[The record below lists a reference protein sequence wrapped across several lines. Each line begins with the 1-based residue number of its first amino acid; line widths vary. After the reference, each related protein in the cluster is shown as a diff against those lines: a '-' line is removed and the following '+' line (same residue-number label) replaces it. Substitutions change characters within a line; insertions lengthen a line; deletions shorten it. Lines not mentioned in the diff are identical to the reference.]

1 MSTVYCMLNLAALP
15 STFDNNKNA
24 STKCH
29 HNMQLLSILDIESKL
44 GPTVIRLSSSQ
55 HMSSMASTCVIHQ
68 QISIL
73 DGVIFSTFWTSS

>member
-1 MSTVYCMLNLAALP
+1 
-15 STFDNNKNA
+15 
-24 STKCH
+24 
-29 HNMQLLSILDIESKL
+29 MQLLSILDIESKL